1 MFSVMGSYGAP
12 NCQRISIT
20 AEFFGG
26 RNATLQWCHD
36 RFSNV
41 AGAEDEEDE
50 ARRGEDEKKRLTG
63 MIGPK

>member
-1 MFSVMGSYGAP
+1 MFSVMGGYGAP

-26 RNATLQWCHD
+26 RKATLQWCHD

-50 ARRGEDEKKRLTG
+50 ED
-63 MIGPK
+63 